1 MNVRN
6 TGSALFFFCVG
17 VAVLWKG
24 LHLGLRLDQNMG
36 PGFFPILAGGALT
49 LLSLLLL
56 AQTFYHRKSAEPR
69 VSFWV
74 SRNAWGNVFLTFLVT
89 AAYPFMLNL
98 IGFFLSTLILLIF
111 LFRAI
116 SRLKWWVVWT
126 AGVIAAMS
134 FYFVFEIWLR
144 ANLPRGFWSF

>member
-6 TGSALFFFCVG
+6 AGSGLFFFCVG

-24 LHLGLRLDQNMG
+24 FHLGLRLDQNMG
-36 PGFFPILAGGALT
+36 PGFFPILAGGVLT

-56 AQTFYHRKSAEPR
+56 AQTLYHRKSAEPTA
-69 VSFWV
+69 SFWV
-74 SRNAWGNVFLTFLVT
+74 SRNAWRKVFLTFLVT

-134 FYFVFEIWLR
+134 FYYVFEIWLR